1 MWISFVDIKGERL
14 GLREMYE
21 VPVIGD
27 SVTLD
32 IGEGK
37 TEEVFKVAA
46 RKWVPDAE
54 RDDADRKIACI
65 VLLEDARFA

>member
-1 MWISFVDIKGERL
+1 MWISFTDIKGERL

-37 TEEVFKVAA
+37 TEVVFKVAA

-65 VLLEDARFA
+65 VLLEEAWSA